1 MKKLFDISLVC
12 TKGRQLKR
20 ICHKGLSKRD
30 LISTFLLSPMEVPD
44 EVDRPK
50 FIPVDNFGDYYTAR
64 RTA

>member
-1 MKKLFDISLVC
+1 MKKLFDISLVL

-20 ICHKGLSKRD
+20 ICHKGLSKRE
-30 LISTFLLSPMEVPD
+30 LMSTFILSTMDVPD
-44 EVDRPK
+44 EVDKPK